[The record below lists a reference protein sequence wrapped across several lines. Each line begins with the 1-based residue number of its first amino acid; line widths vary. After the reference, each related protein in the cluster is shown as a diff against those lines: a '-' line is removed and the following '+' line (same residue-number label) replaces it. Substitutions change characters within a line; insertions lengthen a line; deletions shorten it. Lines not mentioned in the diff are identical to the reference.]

1 MKVFKVFYRTE
12 YDSPK
17 VIRIVKEDSIM
28 KYVQE
33 LIEDGV
39 IMDEDIEVWKEHH
52 FKGIMTETDA
62 IELLETAGFYVE
74 KTELYE

>member
-39 IMDEDIEVWKEHH
+39 IMDEDIEIWKEHH
-52 FKGIMTETDA
+52 FKGIMTENDA

-74 KTELYE
+74 KTDLYE

>member
-1 MKVFKVFYRTE
+1 MKVYKVFYKYEDNDPT
-12 YDSPK
+12 
-17 VIRIVKEDSIM
+17 VIKIIKEGKLE
-28 KYVQE
+28 KYVNE
-33 LIEDGV
+33 LIVDGIIEDG
-39 IMDEDIEVWKEHH
+39 DIEIWKEHH